1 MTNALTI
8 SEINNYPPGTY
19 NQLFPATMTEIS
31 PLHKIMVNVVSI
43 DTNPDNKEVYQQK
56 GGTDLSLTKTS
67 CLKLMTAANVVMEES
82 KPILPQG
89 CQRCIEIAQRTR
101 LAPQCNGCP
110 TKLDKAYQVSILV
123 PEPSGGH
130 RRYVA
135 TKELAKADYKG
146 PVEHMAA
153 QCETKALLRAL
164 RAGLGIKGA
173 YAPSDL
179 QKPFAV
185 ALVVLNTQDP
195 ELKKA
200 LIQRYAA
207 SQDALFGGGGTAL
220 PSGGHLALGSGGVS
234 GEVVVIGPDPEDEP
248 KSDQSGTTD
257 GRTRCCVECGL
268 IIEPVGEWTVEMIA
282 EGLIKKF
289 GRVICSTCQA
299 KMAGQIGTMGGG
311 QA

>member
-1 MTNALTI
+1 MDNALTI
-8 SEINNYPPGTY
+8 SQINNYPPGTY

-31 PLHKIMVNVVSI
+31 PLHKIMVNIVSI

-56 GGTDLSLTKTS
+56 GGTDLSLTKTA
-67 CLKLMTAANVVMEES
+67 CLRLMTAANVVMEES

-89 CQRCIEIAQRTR
+89 CQRCVEIAKSTR
-101 LAPQCNGCP
+101 LAPQCNACP

-135 TKELAKADYKG
+135 TKELAKTDYKG
-146 PVEHMAA
+146 PAEHMAA

-173 YAPSDL
+173 YAPREL
-179 QKPFAV
+179 ARPFAV

-195 ELKKA
+195 DMKKA
-200 LIQRYAA
+200 MIQRYAA
-207 SQDALFGGGGTAL
+207 GQDALFGGGATAAL
-220 PSGGHLALGSGGVS
+220 PMGDHLELGPGRIN
-234 GEVVVIGPDPEDEP
+234 GEVLVLGPDSEDMPNDEP
-248 KSDQSGTTD
+248 GYGPEIGKTQ
-257 GRTRCCVECGL
+257 CCVECGL
-268 IIEPVGEWTVEMIA
+268 IIEPVGEWTVEMIV
-282 EGLIKKF
+282 EGLVKKF
-289 GRVICSTCQA
+289 GRVICSTCQTQ
-299 KMAGQIGTMGGG
+299 GQTQGGG